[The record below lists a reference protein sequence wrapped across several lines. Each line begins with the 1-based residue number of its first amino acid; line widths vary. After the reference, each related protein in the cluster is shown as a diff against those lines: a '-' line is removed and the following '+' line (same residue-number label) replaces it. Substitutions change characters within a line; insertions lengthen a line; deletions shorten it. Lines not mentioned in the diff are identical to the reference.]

1 MRIAVLALEGVF
13 DTGLATVL
21 DAFATANELA
31 RVAGIDMPTF
41 EVAVVG
47 MRPQVRSGLGLQVP
61 VCGVG
66 DAASPNWV
74 IVPAI
79 SAKMPDVLVPAL
91 GREDVANALP

>member
-1 MRIAVLALEGVF
+1 AMRIVVLTLEGVF

-31 RVAGIDMPTF
+31 RVAGIDVPAF

-61 VCGVG
+61 VCSVG
-66 DAASPNWV
+66 DAPSPT
-74 IVPAI
+74 
-79 SAKMPDVLVPAL
+79 
-91 GREDVANALP
+91 G